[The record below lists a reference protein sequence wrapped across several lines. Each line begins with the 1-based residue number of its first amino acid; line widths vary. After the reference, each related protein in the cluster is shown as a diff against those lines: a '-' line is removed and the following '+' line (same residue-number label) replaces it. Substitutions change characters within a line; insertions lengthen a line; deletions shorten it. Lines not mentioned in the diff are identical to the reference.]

1 MKFLLID
8 NYDSFTHMLADY
20 IKQCGVICDVMRNDE
35 PQLLQPNFI
44 NNYHAL
50 VLSPGP
56 QTPAHAGYLMQVIH
70 QYHQTK
76 PMLGVCLGH
85 QAIGEYFGATLQKAT
100 MPKHG
105 KFDWVTQTDINS
117 PILKNIP
124 TTFGVTRYHS
134 LILTQVKAPLNVL
147 ATTANNEVMALNHS
161 YLPIYGI
168 QFHPESCLTENG
180 LTLIKN
186 FTDIIQQSLR

>member
-1 MKFLLID
+1 M
-8 NYDSFTHMLADY
+8 
-20 IKQCGVICDVMRNDE
+20 
-35 PQLLQPNFI
+35 
-44 NNYHAL
+44 
-50 VLSPGP
+50 
-56 QTPAHAGYLMQVIH
+56 
-70 QYHQTK
+70 
-76 PMLGVCLGH
+76 CLGH
-85 QAIGEYFGATLQKAT
+85 QAIGEYFGATLQKAAT
-100 MPKHG
+100 PKHG